1 MRLEDIHIGDV
12 LQVRD
17 WDDMIAE
24 YGEDPDGDISFLS
37 CSCATHFVKPMRYLC
52 GKVFTV
58 KSISIYGMLNSV
70 EGVELAT
77 NPLNPMGFNWS
88 ITAEMLEPCLPVLP
102 EPEEDYTAIDLSE
115 FLN

>member
-12 LQVRD
+12 LRVRD
-17 WDDMIAE
+17 WDDMTAE
-24 YGEDPDGDISFLS
+24 YKEDSDGDIPILY
-37 CSCATHFVKPMRYLC
+37 ANTHFVKPMRYLC

-58 KSISIYGMLNSV
+58 KSISIYGTLNSV

-77 NPLNPMGFNWS
+77 NPLNPMCFNWI
-88 ITAEMLEPCLPVLP
+88 ITAEMLKPYPTVLP